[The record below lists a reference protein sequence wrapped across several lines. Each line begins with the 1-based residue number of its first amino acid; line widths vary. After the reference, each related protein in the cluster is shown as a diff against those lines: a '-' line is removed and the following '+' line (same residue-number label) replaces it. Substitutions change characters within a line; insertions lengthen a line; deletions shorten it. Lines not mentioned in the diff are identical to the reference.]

1 MPRKA
6 IKRDLHFFASL
17 YLKRFFIVRGTSG
30 FSLLFGF
37 TVLLSPSLSATIKK
51 CTGWYR
57 FKSIIIELAKELL
70 TKIKEGKM
78 SKDTSFK
85 KRLEELLSKR
95 VKEKDG
101 RVDFDALINNKT
113 TYLDLVLI
121 AQIKKACG
129 GDTSSAN
136 FLRDTSGN
144 KLKDKAEGEE
154 TSDINPFEFL

>member
-1 MPRKA
+1 
-6 IKRDLHFFASL
+6 
-17 YLKRFFIVRGTSG
+17 
-30 FSLLFGF
+30 
-37 TVLLSPSLSATIKK
+37 
-51 CTGWYR
+51 
-57 FKSIIIELAKELL
+57 
-70 TKIKEGKM
+70 M

-144 KLKDKAEGEE
+144 KLKDKVEGEE